1 MDEQARCFVVCTDE
15 TGRYDASV
23 EKALELAADQGA
35 KVILYDVTA
44 PGSAFSAPRPN
55 EWAGEGAKEEFD
67 RPLDPVALERLG
79 RHTFALQVQSA
90 RQRGVDAYGWL
101 PDTFGGDAL
110 AQYASQQQ
118 ADLVLLPADL
128 DAPDITRYFEF
139 EGSAAGVKV
148 ERV

>member
-15 TGRYDASV
+15 TGRYAASV
-23 EKALELAADQGA
+23 TKALELARDEGA

-44 PGSAFSAPRPN
+44 PGSAFSTPRPN

-79 RHTFALQVQSA
+79 RHTLALQVQDA
-90 RQRGVDAYGWL
+90 RQQGIDAYGWL
-101 PDTFGGDAL
+101 PDDFGGNAL
-110 AQYASQQQ
+110 ATYAAQQQ
-118 ADLVLLPADL
+118 ASLVLLPADL
-128 DAPDITRYFEF
+128 DAPEITDYFSF
-139 EGSAAGVKV
+139 EGNAAGVKV